1 MSLKDD
7 VQLLASSRVWY
18 APIKTCSEVGLA
30 LALCFAVSLTA
41 LGQTPA
47 LGVFTSHNDQAHTGQ
62 NLNETILTPA
72 NVSSSNFGLRFA
84 NRVDGRIYAQ
94 PLYVSNVPIPG
105 QGTHNVVYVAT
116 ESDTVYAFDADTQ
129 AAPLWQ
135 TSLLM

>member
-47 LGVFTSHNDQAHTGQ
+47 LGVFTSHNDQARTSQ

-72 NVSSSNFGLRFA
+72 SVSSSNFGLEHQRGPSRA
-84 NRVDGRIYAQ
+84 EGSENDAGDDVERHG
-94 PLYVSNVPIPG
+94 S
-105 QGTHNVVYVAT
+105 GTT
-116 ESDTVYAFDADTQ
+116 
-129 AAPLWQ
+129 AA
-135 TSLLM
+135 